1 MVFFDIVHGQFARVG
16 PLLFRKV
23 RYRYFFLKYGCSVIF
38 LVLQNVQRR
47 GSLPHLLVTG
57 RFNAVSGQPFC
68 NAARSFSG
76 EELRINSPHD
86 FRLLLIDNK
95 LPIGTLVVTE
105 EIGIAEA
112 DLSVRE
118 GLSST
123 P

>member
-1 MVFFDIVHGQFARVG
+1 MTIHGQFACVG
-16 PLLFRKV
+16 TLLFRKV
-23 RYRYFFLKYGCSVIF
+23 RYRYFLLKYGCPVIL
-38 LVLQNVQRR
+38 LVLQNIQHR

-57 RFNAVSGQPFC
+57 RFNAVSGQPFR

-86 FRLLLIDNK
+86 FCLLLIDNK
-95 LPIGTLVVTE
+95 LPIGTLVITE

>member
-1 MVFFDIVHGQFARVG
+1 MVFFNVVHGQFACVG
-16 PLLFRKV
+16 TLLFCQV
-23 RYRYFFLKYGCSVIF
+23 RYRYLFLKYGRPVI
-38 LVLQNVQRR
+38 LLILQNVQNR

-57 RFNAVSGQPFC
+57 RFNAVSGQAFRY
-68 NAARSFSG
+68 AARSFPG

-86 FRLLLIDNK
+86 FCLFFIDDK
-95 LPIGTLVVTE
+95 LPVGSFVVTE

-112 DLSVRE
+112 DLSVCE